1 MNARRLPLLI
11 IRAITGLA
19 LVLPAA
25 WLAWTQTPVPLLLL
39 IAVAAA
45 LVSIR
50 AGQQGEAR
58 YGRRV
63 PVTEMFALGRREN
76 DRQMQLGGLAGYV
89 MLASLGLAVWA
100 AL

>member
-1 MNARRLPLLI
+1 MKPARLPILI
-11 IRAITGLA
+11 IRAVTGLA

-25 WLAWTQTPVPLLLL
+25 WLAWTKTPVPLLLL

-50 AGQQGEAR
+50 IGQQGEAR

-63 PVTEMFALGRREN
+63 PVTEMFAVGRQG
-76 DRQMQLGGLAGYV
+76 DRQMLIGGLAGYL
-89 MLASLGLAVWA
+89 MLACLGLALWFSF
-100 AL
+100 

>member
-1 MNARRLPLLI
+1 MSRRRLPLLI
-11 IRAITGLA
+11 IRAVTGLA
-19 LVLPAA
+19 LILPAA

-39 IAVAAA
+39 VAVAAS

-50 AGQQGEAR
+50 IGQQGEAR

-63 PVTEMFALGRREN
+63 PVTEMFSLGRKEN
-76 DRQMQLGGLAGYV
+76 DRQMQLGGLAGYL
-89 MLASLGLAVWA
+89 MLACLGLALWA

>member
-1 MNARRLPLLI
+1 MNRRRLPLLI
-11 IRAITGLA
+11 IRAVTGLA

-39 IAVAAA
+39 VAVAAS

-50 AGQQGEAR
+50 IGQQGEAR

-63 PVTEMFALGRREN
+63 PVTEMFSLGRKEN
-76 DRQMQLGGLAGYV
+76 DRQMQLGGLAGYL
-89 MLASLGLAVWA
+89 MLACLGLALWA

>member
-1 MNARRLPLLI
+1 MNRRRLPLLF
-11 IRAITGLA
+11 IRSITGLT

-39 IAVAAA
+39 IAVAAS

-76 DRQMQLGGLAGYV
+76 DRQMLLGGLAGYL
-89 MLASLGLAVWA
+89 MLACLGLALWA